1 MNKILLFLAIGFAT
15 GMLSCSQQTLEKTD
29 NLPQTYTISQ
39 ERLLDKIKGGW
50 AGQTI
55 GVAYGGPTEFRYR
68 SAMIQDYVP
77 ISYADGCIKNYFKHA
92 PGLFDDIYM
101 DLTFVEVFDRLGIDA
116 PVDSFAHAFA
126 HADYGLWHA
135 NQAARYN
142 ILNGI
147 MPPASGHWL
156 NNPHADDIDYQIEA
170 DFAGLMT
177 PGMPNTASEISDK
190 IGHIMNYGDGWYG
203 GVYIGAM
210 YSLAFISDDINIVV
224 QEALKTIP
232 ENSRFHQCMNDVI
245 QWHRQYPND
254 WKQTWAECEK
264 KWNQDIGCPEGTLL
278 PYNIDAVIN
287 CAYVVMGLLYGEGD
301 FYKTMDI
308 STRCGQDS
316 DCNPSN
322 ALAVLGI
329 IKGFS
334 AFPQEYREAIEKIG
348 DKPFVHTNYSFNKA
362 VERTADYAE
371 KLIVENGGKVTE
383 DSYSIVLQEPVALPM
398 EDAFPNL
405 VYIKRAAIVD
415 ADKDSCWTLKGN
427 WQDAE
432 NGYVKYSEQ
441 AGDEITFT
449 FEGTGAS
456 IEGWWVKNGG
466 KADVYVDGIFKRTI
480 DCFYY
485 YAKQEHRN
493 INIFHILNL
502 EEGKHTINIVVKG
515 EKREESEGCAIGVRG
530 AIVFKNGTKS
540 YDAI

>member
-1 MNKILLFLAIGFAT
+1 M
-15 GMLSCSQQTLEKTD
+15 C
-29 NLPQTYTISQ
+29 
-39 ERLLDKIKGGW
+39 
-50 AGQTI
+50 
-55 GVAYGGPTEFRYR
+55 
-68 SAMIQDYVP
+68 
-77 ISYADGCIKNYFKHA
+77 
-92 PGLFDDIYM
+92 
-101 DLTFVEVFDRLGIDA
+101 
-116 PVDSFAHAFA
+116 
-126 HADYGLWHA
+126 
-135 NQAARYN
+135 
-142 ILNGI
+142 
-147 MPPASGHWL
+147 
-156 NNPHADDIDYQIEA
+156 
-170 DFAGLMT
+170 
-177 PGMPNTASEISDK
+177 PGMPQTANKMADYM
-190 IGHIMNYGDGWYG
+190 GHIMNYGDGVYG
-203 GVYIGAM
+203 GAFVASL
-210 YSLAFISDDINIVV
+210 YSEAYLQNDIRSVI
-224 QEALKTIP
+224 EKALLSLPAESGYRRII
-232 ENSRFHQCMNDVI
+232 EDAIAFHQEN
-245 QWHRQYPND
+245 PND
-254 WKQTWAECEK
+254 WTKCWQMLENKWARANIC
-264 KWNQDIGCPEGTLL
+264 NPGTK
-278 PYNIDAVIN
+278 YNIDAKLNGAYIVI
-287 CAYVVMGLLYGEGD
+287 GLLYGEGD
-301 FYKTMDI
+301 INRTLEI

-405 VYIKRAAIVD
+405 VYSKRAAIVD

>member
-29 NLPQTYTISQ
+29 SLPQTYTISQ

-405 VYIKRAAIVD
+405 VYSKRAAIVD